1 MRRGNLI
8 HPLRHCEERS
18 DVAISSFKIF
28 MKNKDVKDEILMRER
43 TAQDDGLKALSPP
56 ENGTPPRR
64 GIVEFIL
71 YLLV

>member
-1 MRRGNLI
+1 
-8 HPLRHCEERS
+8 
-18 DVAISSFKIF
+18 
-28 MKNKDVKDEILMRER
+28 MRER

-64 GIVEFIL
+64 GIVEYIL